1 MNCRKLLYVLLV
13 FLVVINIG
21 LVYLHF
27 FSDRRHHHH
36 DHDSSTSWLTKSL
49 NLTEEQSAQHVKMR
63 KQYFSDLRILN
74 DSIKQIKARFIA
86 LTAKQDLSDSLL
98 YYWTDSI
105 NRWHRRADERS
116 FNYIRAA
123 RGIMQPNQQ
132 PDFDSLIRL
141 TIIRRHR
148 DDD

>member
-1 MNCRKLLYVLLV
+1 MNCKILMYVILV
-13 FLVVINIG
+13 VMVVINIG

-27 FSDRRHHHH
+27 FSPPHHHQH
-36 DHDSSTSWLTKSL
+36 DHDSSSSWLSNSL

-63 KQYFSDLRILN
+63 KEYFGDLRILN

-86 LTAKQDLSDSLL
+86 LTAKQELSDSLL

-105 NRWHRRADERS
+105 NRWHRRADELS
-116 FNYIRAA
+116 FKYVRTL